1 MKENN
6 DKQFLHEVFDLVKNS
21 ISHNL
26 GGPFG
31 ALIVR
36 DSKIIAKGVNRVT
49 TSNDPTAHS
58 EIVAIR
64 EACQKLNTF
73 NLTGCYLYVNCEP
86 CPMCLGACYWA
97 RIDKIIFSLTKK
109 DAENIGFKDAYYYEQ
124 IRKPLSQRDLVMV
137 QCLREEALPLF
148 EALDKKKDKV
158 MY

>member
-36 DSKIIAKGVNRVT
+36 DSKI
-49 TSNDPTAHS
+49 
-58 EIVAIR
+58 AIR

-148 EALDKKKDKV
+148 EAWDKKKDKV